1 MLIKL
6 LDSVRVINNSLQA
19 LILLNNVVFLK
30 NKVVYNA
37 CAGLLLSEF
46 LA

>member
-1 MLIKL
+1 MLIRL
-6 LDSVRVINNSLQA
+6 LDSVRVLNNSFQA

-30 NKVVYNA
+30 NKVVYSA